1 MRRTVPNPQPAKP
14 TIFLML
20 RPLVA
25 VAADP
30 GALGLPWQ
38 RRTAKTRSATAAR
51 RRSTCREDH

>member
-30 GALGLPWQ
+30 GALGLP
-38 RRTAKTRSATAAR
+38 
-51 RRSTCREDH
+51 